1 MIFEHIE
8 NIPRGIVRTFFYPDV
23 SEILSAI
30 ESQQKKLDSKFR
42 IVAYTW
48 KDLPDLNKMLDDVLL
63 ALAQIALE
71 LWPAWYL
78 SEFEKMSN
86 TEIFGESIKYEQLT
100 ANPAKEQKVSNRW
113 IKEAI
118 ALCNNNKNPLPPGF
132 SRSIQ
137 ALELSRALD
146 VSRLIIVLGV
156 EKVSQAE
163 KKWFS
168 FARASEWIAKET
180 DARVAAILHPEI
192 EKLPE
197 LDSILYGA
205 VTIEDNY
212 LQVYDQKEARTKTKS
227 IYLDDRIYDRKLKKR
242 AIKQDETKLVLV
254 WPIKG
259 RPHPFSKGEQLLA
272 KKLASDPQLF
282 DLFEF
287 NQSIKT
293 VRDNRYLVDLLW
305 RDGKVV
311 VEIDGFKYH
320 GTHYAFNNDRNRDY
334 DLLISGYLVLRLP
347 HDEVINDPAMAIE
360 KLRDVVEFRKKKG
373 GVYGF

>member
-1 MIFEHIE
+1 MIFEYIE

-48 KDLPDLNKMLDDVLL
+48 KDLPDLNKILDDVLL

-78 SEFEKMSN
+78 SE
-86 TEIFGESIKYEQLT
+86 
-100 ANPAKEQKVSNRW
+100 QKVSNRW

-118 ALCNNNKNPLPPGF
+118 TLCNHNKDPLPPGF
-132 SRSIQ
+132 SKSIQ
-137 ALELSRALD
+137 ASELSRALD
-146 VSRLIIVLGV
+146 ISRLIIVLGV

-192 EKLPE
+192 GKFPE

-205 VTIEDNY
+205 VTIEDY
-212 LQVYDQKEARTKTKS
+212 YFQVYDQKGARTKTKS
-227 IYLDDRIYDRKLKKR
+227 INIDDRIVDRKLKKGV
-242 AIKQDETKLVLV
+242 IKQEETKLVLV

-259 RPHPFSKGEQLLA
+259 RPHPFSKGEQLFA

-282 DLFEF
+282 DLFEY
-287 NQSIKT
+287 NQIIKT
-293 VRDNRYLVDLLW
+293 VRGNRYLVDVLW

-320 GTHYAFNNDRNRDY
+320 STHYAFKNDRNRDY
-334 DLLISGYLVLRLP
+334 ELLISGYLILRLP

-360 KLRDVVEFRKKKG
+360 KLRDVVEFRQKKG